1 MLDIVV
7 KSFHAATRM
16 TRPNGT
22 KPEHYELKRPHE
34 SLDDPG
40 LIRPGSHLPA
50 HTYCPA
56 GVGPEIAVLDQDSRM
71 MIPIFCQ
78 STITW
83 IFTRTTKRQAAVFD
97 SLALH
102 FRQMIQKHTFSF
114 VDQRDLIANKIRK
127 VS

>member
-1 MLDIVV
+1 
-7 KSFHAATRM
+7 
-16 TRPNGT
+16 
-22 KPEHYELKRPHE
+22 
-34 SLDDPG
+34 
-40 LIRPGSHLPA
+40 
-50 HTYCPA
+50 
-56 GVGPEIAVLDQDSRM
+56 

-127 VS
+127 SRDRVWKKGYQAKTKDENGEFINRYLTDI